1 MSYPARKCGRRRC
14 CECRSWYVA
23 AASAAK
29 FQKTCSKE
37 CRRRRRSKQA
47 KRRREADLAS
57 ARADERER
65 QRKHRRQERE
75 EGATGRPQSRAGLPA
90 KVLESAEEI
99 LASLRQA
106 ERLSRAG
113 LQRRVRR
120 ELLKTLGEMYRE
132 GENLRHGRLLSR
144 TGLERQAAVMLGE
157 SP

>member
-1 MSYPARKCGRRRC
+1 MTYTARKRGRRRC

-29 FQKTCSKE
+29 FQKTCSKK
-37 CRRRRRSKQA
+37 CRLRRRGKQGK
-47 KRRREADLAS
+47 KRREVDLAN

-75 EGATGRPQSRAGLPA
+75 KNATGAPLSRAGLPA

-99 LASLRQA
+99 LANLRQA
-106 ERLSRAG
+106 QRLSQAG
-113 LQRRVRR
+113 LRRRMRR
-120 ELLKTLGEMYRE
+120 EVLKTLSEMY
-132 GENLRHGRLLSR
+132 GGGDNLGRDRRLSR
-144 TGLERQAAVMLGE
+144 TGLERQAAVLVGE